1 MYPYNPTA
9 SFMMPSIPYMQ
20 MPIMNKMT
28 LGGLSQA
35 GKTNLLGGI
44 KGLNFPTILNNV
56 SKTLGVVKEA
66 IPIVKEVKPM
76 MTNMKSMINVAKAFN
91 DITDEKINKP
101 KDEKEN
107 TTDTINNVS
116 SINQNTP
123 NFFL

>member
-1 MYPYNPTA
+1 MYPYNLA
-9 SFMMPSIPYMQ
+9 SAYMIPNISYMQ
-20 MPIMNKMT
+20 MPTMNGITPLK
-28 LGGLSQA
+28 GLSQI
-35 GKTNLLGGI
+35 GKTSLLKGI
-44 KGLNFPTILNNV
+44 NFPNILNNI

-76 MTNMKSMINVAKAFN
+76 MTNMKSMINVAKAFS
-91 DITDEKINKP
+91 DITDEKVITQ
-101 KDEKEN
+101 KDIKEN